1 MADSMAHD
9 KLDLRDIFENV
20 QEGTPLVH
28 CITNYVTVHDVANVL
43 IACGGSPIM
52 SDEPRDV
59 EDIQAICGGL
69 VCNIG
74 TLNDRSIE
82 AMRRAG
88 SVARSAG
95 HPVVLDPVGAGASAL
110 RTQTAAELLE
120 AGGIACIRANVSEIK
135 ALASGATSTRGVD
148 AAAGDAVT
156 RDNVA
161 EMGVYLRQV
170 ADATGAVVAASGAID
185 VVSDAHET
193 YAILNG
199 DPMMARITGSGCM
212 LSAVV
217 AAYLVSNPER
227 PLEAAACA
235 FAMYGLA
242 GERAAERTRREGVGT
257 ATYSNYL
264 IDAVSLM
271 DAQTLLGGAR
281 IERIA

>member
-1 MADSMAHD
+1 MAASMAPD
-9 KLDLRDIFENV
+9 QLDLRSLFDNV
-20 QEGTPLVH
+20 RASTPLVH

-74 TLNDRSIE
+74 TLNDYSIE
-82 AMRRAG
+82 AMARAG
-88 SVARSAG
+88 RVARNAG
-95 HPVVLDPVGAGASAL
+95 HPIVLDPVGAGASAL
-110 RTQTAAELLE
+110 RTQVAAGVLE
-120 AGGIACIRANVSEIK
+120 AGGVTCVRGNVSEIR

-148 AAAGDAVT
+148 AAASDAVT
-156 RDNVA
+156 DDNIA
-161 EMGVYLRQV
+161 EMVAYLRDLSKASGCV
-170 ADATGAVVAASGAID
+170 IAASGAID
-185 VVSDAHET
+185 LVSDANVT
-193 YAILNG
+193 YAVRNG
-199 DPMMARITGSGCM
+199 HPMMARITGSGCM

-217 AAYLVSNPER
+217 AAYLVANPQV

-242 GERAAERTRREGVGT
+242 GERAAERVRREGVGT

-271 DAQTLLGGAR
+271 DAETLLAGAR
-281 IERIA
+281 IERVC